1 MRRRSAERCLQRAG
15 AKVMR
20 AKYAFSSVCIWDR
33 ISLQEWA
40 VHIWQECHMCCNITQ
55 EHEKCGQAREGGTP
69 NNYDFNKVTFIL
81 SYRQKENLWHL
92 FFSA

>member
-1 MRRRSAERCLQRAG
+1 MRRSAERCLQRAG

-40 VHIWQECHMCCNITQ
+40 VHIWRECHMCCNIAQ
-55 EHEKCGQAREGGTP
+55 EHE
-69 NNYDFNKVTFIL
+69 NVD
-81 SYRQKENLWHL
+81 RQEKEEHPTIMI
-92 FFSA
+92 SIK